1 MAQVWS
7 DERKLE
13 AWLEV
18 ELAALYAWAEL
29 GVVRA
34 ETARAVRERARAPA
48 PERVAELERTT
59 GHDLAAFVD
68 AVQAGLGEEGRWL
81 HYGLTSSDVV
91 DTGLALQVRDA
102 GTLLLDG
109 LDRALTAVAARAD
122 EHRATLCIGRTHG
135 VHAEPTTFGA

>member
-7 DERKLE
+7 DERKLA

-18 ELAALYAWAEL
+18 ELAALDAWADVA
-29 GVVRA
+29 VVPAEVARSIRA
-34 ETARAVRERARAPA
+34 EARPPA
-48 PERVAELERTT
+48 PEAVAERERTT

-68 AVQAGLGEEGRWL
+68 EIQAGLGEEGRWL

-102 GTLLLDG
+102 GALVLDG
-109 LDRALTAVAARAD
+109 VDRALTA
-122 EHRATLCIGRTHG
+122 I
-135 VHAEPTTFGA
+135 